1 MVSCSG
7 VNYGAIYLLPA
18 NCEKGIINQALL
30 RIRLNTSIIDK
41 HYFCYLWERILSKK
55 ITQSSGD
62 STIPNFPPL
71 STIKELTID
80 IPSLMEQK
88 KLIDLPL
95 CTDELIKINNKK
107 IQVLTNKI
115 KDIYA
120 YLFLDNN
127 AEIKFNDSNPFEKV
141 SLTKNNLCT
150 LIPSGINKFS
160 GNKDYFSTSE
170 VNGNYYQSSNKN
182 ITYNNRE
189 SRANME
195 PTAYSVWFAKMK
207 KSIKHIWFGSN
218 SYLQNKI
225 ILSTGFAGLKCLPFS
240 YSYIWSI
247 INANEWFEKTKDNI
261 ATGSTQEAIS
271 EKGLGYITIKCPN
284 ENCLK
289 EYSKIITPLIEEI
302 SKLYEQNE
310 QLTHLKYDLLSRL
323 IS

>member
-1 MVSCSG
+1 M
-7 VNYGAIYLLPA
+7 
-18 NCEKGIINQALL
+18 
-30 RIRLNTSIIDK
+30 LN
-41 HYFCYLWERILSKK
+41 
-55 ITQSSGD
+55 
-62 STIPNFPPL
+62 
-71 STIKELTID
+71 
-80 IPSLMEQK
+80 SL
-88 KLIDLPL
+88 I
-95 CTDELIKINNKK
+95 
-107 IQVLTNKI
+107 NKI